1 MDVVPNITNCPIPV
15 LIPCRTHQSCWKR
28 YCCRTEH
35 TDVSGTGSTG
45 GVYIGREDN
54 GRRVKTPFP
63 YPSIGPSTPAMSNRL
78 RCCRCRCCSET
89 RTCPPCASGRQTRS
103 KYHRHA
109 FCSRLDVN
117 NLWRRR
123 WRTSTVPSSAVVTAA
138 NQPIMGGCACCS

>member
-1 MDVVPNITNCPIPV
+1 MKLTEVYGIGMDVVPNITNCPIPV

-63 YPSIGPSTPAMSNRL
+63 YPSTRASTPAMSNRL
-78 RCCRCRCCSET
+78 RCCRCRSCLSKELADTWASKLSWLWWTTMSFARLLYQWRHSSRPLCSMPMC
-89 RTCPPCASGRQTRS
+89 R
-103 KYHRHA
+103 
-109 FCSRLDVN
+109 RLVSA
-117 NLWRRR
+117 RR
-123 WRTSTVPSSAVVTAA
+123 
-138 NQPIMGGCACCS
+138 